1 MDQAPTPNT
10 ELPFKKLT
18 KNFNVKS
25 NKGHDYLISMETG
38 SSYSLILNAKYQ
50 DKLNFRYYYSIK
62 KIEDIKKN
70 KYFLMFET
78 IEEIFTELS
87 NLIDNSKP
95 IIFEETNS
103 ILLSIL
109 LPSTKI
115 KEIIFEIKEKEKT
128 DKEKIEE
135 LYLIISNL
143 KTQILNN
150 NNGNDLH
157 KEIIELKNKI
167 EQQNN
172 EIKELKEKINEN
184 EKKKEKEIEELK
196 KTIKENKKKTEILIE
211 YKNKKEEEKKSK
223 KIINLNS
230 KIIRNNEKK
239 YNQILK
245 NWINPN
251 KKIEI
256 KSELLY
262 RLSENGNS
270 YQEFH
275 EKCDNK
281 GPTLILIEAVEGFIT
296 GGYTPLSWDS
306 YSQWKQDKDTF
317 LFSLT
322 LNKKFI
328 KEDVS
333 DSILC
338 LESYGPWFDNFGFEL
353 NSRKKFMRE
362 CKFQT
367 GNAFINANDIIV
379 NDGNN
384 KFFEVKEVEVFKI
397 EFY

>member
-10 ELPFKKLT
+10 ELPFKKHT

-143 KTQILNN
+143 KTQRLNN
-150 NNGNDLH
+150 DNGNDLH

-167 EQQNN
+167 KQQNN
-172 EIKELKEKINEN
+172 EIKK
-184 EKKKEKEIEELK
+184 
-196 KTIKENKKKTEILIE
+196 
-211 YKNKKEEEKKSK
+211 
-223 KIINLNS
+223 
-230 KIIRNNEKK
+230 
-239 YNQILK
+239 
-245 NWINPN
+245 
-251 KKIEI
+251 
-256 KSELLY
+256 
-262 RLSENGNS
+262 
-270 YQEFH
+270 
-275 EKCDNK
+275 
-281 GPTLILIEAVEGFIT
+281 
-296 GGYTPLSWDS
+296 
-306 YSQWKQDKDTF
+306 
-317 LFSLT
+317 
-322 LNKKFI
+322 
-328 KEDVS
+328 
-333 DSILC
+333 
-338 LESYGPWFDNFGFEL
+338 
-353 NSRKKFMRE
+353 
-362 CKFQT
+362 
-367 GNAFINANDIIV
+367 
-379 NDGNN
+379 
-384 KFFEVKEVEVFKI
+384 
-397 EFY
+397 